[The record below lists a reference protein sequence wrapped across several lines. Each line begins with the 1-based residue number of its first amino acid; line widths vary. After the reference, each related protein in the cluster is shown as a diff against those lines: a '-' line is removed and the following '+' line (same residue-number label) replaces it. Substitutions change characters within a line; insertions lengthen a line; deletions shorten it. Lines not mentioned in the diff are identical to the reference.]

1 MEITMM
7 KITRIMKI
15 IVRKKIMKIHKTKK
29 NKIQIIQNMTQMIL
43 IRFKKMKQKHWEVR
57 IQI

>member
-7 KITRIMKI
+7 KITMITKI
-15 IVRKKIMKIHKTKK
+15 IVGKKIMKIHKTKK
-29 NKIQIIQNMTQMIL
+29 NKIQIIQNVTQMIL

>member
-29 NKIQIIQNMTQMIL
+29 NKIQIIQNVTQMIL

>member
-1 MEITMM
+1 MGITMM
-7 KITRIMKI
+7 KITRITKI

-29 NKIQIIQNMTQMIL
+29 NKIQIIQNVTQMIL

>member
-1 MEITMM
+1 MM

>member
-7 KITRIMKI
+7 KITMITKI

-29 NKIQIIQNMTQMIL
+29 NKIQIIQNVTQMIL

>member
-7 KITRIMKI
+7 KITRITKI

-29 NKIQIIQNMTQMIL
+29 NRIQIIQNVTQMIL

>member
-7 KITRIMKI
+7 KITGIMKI

-29 NKIQIIQNMTQMIL
+29 NKIQIIQNVTQMIL

>member
-7 KITRIMKI
+7 KITRITKI

-29 NKIQIIQNMTQMIL
+29 NKIQIIQNVTQMIL